1 MNSLA
6 AAVGIVC
13 AAMAM
18 LANDATMSILAE
30 YGALGALAAYLIL
43 DRWYYTPARERHLLE
58 AIERMQTREAEA
70 LAAVAARIETLD
82 RRLGRICPLWREASH
97 HDAQQQ

>member
-1 MNSLA
+1 MNTMIVWTGTLCVIAAWLTSD
-6 AAVGIVC
+6 AAV
-13 AAMAM
+13 
-18 LANDATMSILAE
+18 SSLAE

-82 RRLGRICPLWREASH
+82 RRLGRICPLWREAPH